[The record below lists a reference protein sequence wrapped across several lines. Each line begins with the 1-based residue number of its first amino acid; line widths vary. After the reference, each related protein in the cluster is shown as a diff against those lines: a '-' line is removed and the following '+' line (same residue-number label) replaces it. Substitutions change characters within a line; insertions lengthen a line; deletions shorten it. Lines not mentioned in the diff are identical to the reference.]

1 MNLNYDSG
9 NRTLR
14 LTLYKQIIDDTQ
26 DLA

>member
-1 MNLNYDSG
+1 MNLNYDSD

-14 LTLYKQIIDDTQ
+14 WAVYKQIIDDTQ